1 MNNPIMAMLMGQLK
15 IKNPQ
20 MANQVQE
27 MIKSNG
33 NPMELF
39 KQITSKYDDNTKNA
53 FFNQAKQMGFSEE
66 LLNQVQSGINS

>member
-39 KQITSKYDDNTKNA
+39 KQVTKNFDDSTRNS

-66 LLNQVQSGINS
+66 LLNQVQTNTK